1 VTALKGLDKAVG
13 ISSSSGRGGKERKM
27 GKMKRAG
34 ELMIPLERYPHV
46 PYWFSLRQAVAVME
60 NTNLYPEMPGVPAL
74 ARFALVFNESYKLLG
89 ITRRRDILR
98 GLKPPSLAGLPL
110 SGKDSDPIESTAGG
124 GTYAKWVEGLSDQ
137 AERPVSEVMLPIQTT
152 VNYDDHILKVVQEMV
167 ENNLS
172 MVPVLKEN
180 MVVGVI
186 RSVEVF
192 HEIAKLIL

>member
-1 VTALKGLDKAVG
+1 M
-13 ISSSSGRGGKERKM
+13 E
-27 GKMKRAG
+27 KMKKAG

-46 PYWFSLRQAVAVME
+46 PYWFTLRQVVAVME
-60 NTNLYPEMPGVPAL
+60 KTKLFPEMPGGPSL
-74 ARFALVFNESYKLLG
+74 ARFVLVFNESYKLVG

-98 GLKPPSLAGLPL
+98 GLKPHSLAGLPTPNPDAGSKDP
-110 SGKDSDPIESTAGG
+110 SGE
-124 GTYAKWVEGLSDQ
+124 GTFSKWMEGLGDQ

-152 VNYDDHILKVVQEMV
+152 VNYDDHILKVIQEMV

-172 MVPVLKEN
+172 MVPVLKES

-192 HEIAKLIL
+192 HEIAELIL